1 MADVP
6 RRCGAPLARALA
18 LLLLVGAAAAQTTV
32 VDAIGTEIA
41 VDTTRVVTLGGDLTE
56 IVVTLGQGEHL
67 VAVDTSSVYPAEVV
81 DALPDVGYVR
91 RLSAE
96 GVLSLNPTL
105 ILASPDAGPPE
116 VVAQLR
122 AAGVAFATV
131 PGEDSVEGAKAKID
145 FLGEVFGVDD
155 RAADLMRQ
163 IDLDVLEARLLVDA
177 AASAQAPRVMFVYAR
192 GAGSLQVSGTDT
204 AAAAMIALAG
214 GENAVTAY
222 QGYKPLTAEAAVAA
236 APDVLLFMSSGLA
249 SLGGAQGVSELTAL
263 TLTPAYQ
270 TQRIVALDDLYLLGF
285 GPRTG
290 QAIRDLTRALYPD
303 VREAA
308 AP

>member
-1 MADVP
+1 MVDALQ
-6 RRCGAPLARALA
+6 RTTAPILLALCLLLSAATALA
-18 LLLLVGAAAAQTTV
+18 ETRV
-32 VDAIGTEIA
+32 VDATGTEILI
-41 VDTTRVVTLGGDLTE
+41 DTTRVVTLGGDLTE
-56 IVVTLGQGEHL
+56 IVVALGEDDHL
-67 VAVDTSSVYPAEVV
+67 VAVDTSSIYPAEVV
-81 DALPDVGYVR
+81 DELPDVGYVR

-116 VVAQLR
+116 VVEQLR

-145 FLGEVFGVDD
+145 FVGRVFGTDG
-155 RAADLMRQ
+155 RAADLTRQ

-177 AASAQAPRVMFVYAR
+177 AASADAPSVMFVYAR

-204 AAAAMIALAG
+204 GAAAMIALSG
-214 GENAVTAY
+214 GANAVTAY

-249 SLGGAQGVSELTAL
+249 SLGGLDGVSELTAL

-270 TQRIVALDDLYLLGF
+270 NQRIVALDDLYLLGF

-290 QAIRDLTRALYPD
+290 QAIRDLTWALYPD
-303 VREAA
+303 VREAS